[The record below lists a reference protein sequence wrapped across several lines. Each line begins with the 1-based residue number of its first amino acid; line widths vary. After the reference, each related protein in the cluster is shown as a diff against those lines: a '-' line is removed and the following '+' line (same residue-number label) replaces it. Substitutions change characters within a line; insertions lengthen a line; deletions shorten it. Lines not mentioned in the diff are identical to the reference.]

1 MKPAIHSPFLK
12 KTLCAAALIPLLAGT
27 NYAQETKEKDSRASS
42 AVTKATNAAETVLKK
57 LPSIPGSADA
67 KVINIH
73 IGDNYTFGFDEGV
86 DAEEWGMIDNQ
97 NESSQAAGTPT
108 TQPAAAATPN
118 ERPSAYRKLDFRKG
132 DVVLIATEQPVNAP
146 KPAEPPTAAVTV
158 PEPADVPTATLTP
171 EATPD
176 QAVNPTAP

>member
-1 MKPAIHSPFLK
+1 MKPAIHSPLLK

-27 NYAQETKEKDSRASS
+27 NYAQETKEKDSRTST
-42 AVTKATNAAETVLKK
+42 AVTKATNAAEAVLKK

-97 NESSQAAGTPT
+97 NESGQAAAATG
-108 TQPAAAATPN
+108 QPAAAATPN
-118 ERPSAYRKLDFRKG
+118 ERPPAYRKLDFRKG

-146 KPAEPPTAAVTV
+146 KPAESPTATVTV
-158 PEPADVPTATLTP
+158 PEPAAAPTATATATATP
-171 EATPD
+171 EPVPVATP
-176 QAVNPTAP
+176 

>member
-1 MKPAIHSPFLK
+1 MKPAIHSPLLK

-27 NYAQETKEKDSRASS
+27 NYAQETKEKDSRTST
-42 AVTKATNAAETVLKK
+42 AVTKATNAAEAVLKK

-97 NESSQAAGTPT
+97 NESGQAAAATG
-108 TQPAAAATPN
+108 QPAAAATPN
-118 ERPSAYRKLDFRKG
+118 EKPPAYRKLDFRKG

-146 KPAEPPTAAVTV
+146 KQAEF
-158 PEPADVPTATLTP
+158 PTATVTAP
-171 EATPD
+171 AAEAAPATPV
-176 QAVNPTAP
+176 ATPTVETTAP

>member
-1 MKPAIHSPFLK
+1 MKPAFHSPLLK

-27 NYAQETKEKDSRASS
+27 NYAQETKEKDSRAST
-42 AVTKATNAAETVLKK
+42 AVTKATNAAEAVLKK

-97 NESSQAAGTPT
+97 TEGGQAAGAAG
-108 TQPAAAATPN
+108 QPAAAATPN
-118 ERPSAYRKLDFRKG
+118 EKPSAYRKLDFRKG

-146 KPAEPPTAAVTV
+146 KQEESPTATVTV
-158 PEPADVPTATLTP
+158 PEPAAAPTATP
-171 EATPD
+171 TPD
-176 QAVNPTAP
+176 AAAPTPAAAP

>member
-27 NYAQETKEKDSRASS
+27 NYAQETKEKDSRTST
-42 AVTKATNAAETVLKK
+42 AVTKATNAAEAVLKK

-97 NESSQAAGTPT
+97 TEGGQAAATAG
-108 TQPAAAATPN
+108 QPAAAATPN
-118 ERPSAYRKLDFRKG
+118 EKPPAYRKLDFRKG

-146 KPAEPPTAAVTV
+146 KQE
-158 PEPADVPTATLTP
+158 ESPTATVTAP
-171 EATPD
+171 AAEAAPATPV
-176 QAVNPTAP
+176 ATPTVETTAP